1 MPTVRAVIKQAQYG
15 TRRDRTDGHRRFFD
29 EVIPKQDREQ
39 DGTDDGDQHSDLFI
53 GHAHAGIYIS
63 RTPPARRMPMKNRPR
78 RHARFGRCTVC
89 PFMVI
94 IPFPLL

>member
-1 MPTVRAVIKQAQYG
+1 MAVLGIIQV
-15 TRRDRTDGHRRFFD
+15 DDGHRRFFD

-39 DGTDDGDQHSDLFI
+39 DGADDGDQHGDLFI

-63 RTPPARRMPMKNRPR
+63 RTPPAKRMPMKNRPR

-94 IPFPLL
+94 IPSPLL